1 MTTMSSDDD
10 KPIGT
15 SAIAGSPKSSARIIG
30 SAVAGVSELALF
42 HPVDTV
48 AKRLMATEA
57 QLITIS
63 SPSQTFVNLNGA
75 IFRSAALEGPLS
87 KVTSL
92 FPGVGFGAAYKILQ
106 RIYKFG
112 GQPVV
117 LDRMTRLYGAEFDE
131 RFGHKTGRTLLSAT
145 SGSLIGI
152 GEVALLPLD
161 AMKVKAQTAPEQI
174 KGRGVVDIF
183 RSEGLAL
190 YRGAGLTAMRNAPG
204 SFALFGGNT
213 AAKTFMGVGEAG
225 QRATWT
231 QDAVASCVGATA
243 SITVAQPLG
252 KSDIYEVIASIVE
265 RSSDRTPSRCDKD
278 PRSSEAFRRE
288 CPRLCSPETGA
299 SIFKRLIQNEGVGA
313 LFKGLT
319 PKLLVVGPKLVFS
332 FTIAQHMIGYFEQA
346 LK

>member
-1 MTTMSSDDD
+1 MSSDDD

-161 AMKVKAQTAPEQI
+161 ALKVKAQTAPEQI

-243 SITVAQPLG
+243 SITVAQPL
-252 KSDIYEVIASIVE
+252 DVIKTRVQA
-265 RSSDRTPSRCDKD
+265 RPF
-278 PRSSEAFRRE
+278 A
-288 CPRLCSPETGA
+288 SPETGA